1 MISGIIGSNGNGVQD
16 SLNRYNNPVV
26 TAESKVMPLVYVYL
40 VLTLAILFFAVMAV
54 TAKK

>member
-1 MISGIIGSNGNGVQD
+1 MFSGIIGSNGNGVQD

-26 TAESKVMPLVYVYL
+26 TVESKVMPLVYVYL